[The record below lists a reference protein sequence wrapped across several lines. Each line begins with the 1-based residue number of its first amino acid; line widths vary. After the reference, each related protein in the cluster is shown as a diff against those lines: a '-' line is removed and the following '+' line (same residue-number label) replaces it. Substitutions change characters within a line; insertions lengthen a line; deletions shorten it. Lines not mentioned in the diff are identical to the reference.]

1 MEVVGGDALWS
12 PRPTA
17 LFIASVTVMAAGVQC
32 GVVRAAQWQVG
43 GRAMAV
49 KSSASRGR
57 RSEVWAWRRRV
68 PPSRRRASRDQL
80 LVHFRPLRP
89 ATMPPLPDGKVY
101 AATYSNV
108 PVYEVNVNGNHV
120 MRRRADDWINATH
133 ILKVADY
140 DKPARTRI
148 LEREVQKGVHE
159 KVQGGY
165 GKYQGTWIPLDDGRL
180 LAERN
185 GVLDKMRAILDFV
198 PGDRSPPPAPK
209 HATAASNR
217 MKPPR
222 QSAAAARAAKSAA
235 QAHAHA
241 HQHAHAHPP
250 PAANNAYS
258 LEAIQTF
265 VTAHSHS
272 QPSDDPYDAPYDA
285 LDPRHDH
292 AFRDDSPAAD
302 TVVSESLLGDPDL
315 ADAAHAAADR
325 KRKRAMDQMSLLD
338 QQHQIWADQL
348 LDYFMLLDH
357 KDAYAWPEPPP
368 SINLDRPIDEK
379 GHAAMHWA
387 AAMGDVGVVKE
398 LIHRGARIDC
408 LSNNLE
414 TPLMRAVMF
423 TNNFDKETMPA
434 MVRIFQQTVHR
445 TDWFGSTVFH
455 HIAATTSSSNKYVCA
470 RWYLDCIINKL
481 SETWIPD
488 EVTRLLNAADQN
500 GDTAVMIAARNG
512 ARKCVRS
519 LLGRNVS
526 VDVPNKKGETAD
538 DLIRDLN
545 SRRRIHARSRQA
557 SSSPFAP
564 PPDAR
569 LLPVTLPHARPDR
582 SPPPPYRSQTA
593 SHLMTQVAPTLLEK
607 CEELALAY
615 ESELQEKEAESFDAS
630 RVVKR
635 RQAELEAVRKQVAE
649 LEARV
654 PDLDDT
660 SVDAAQDADLR
671 ALIHDAESLLEIE
684 QKSELRRLL
693 AATPHPSS
701 AASSN
706 SHPDDPHEHLRLAL
720 LLFCAQQ
727 ERRELVRAVVQNLCV
742 AGMSERQGVYK
753 GLIAKA
759 LGEREDDVEDMLPEI
774 LRELEEAQTQERAE
788 GLEGSPL

>member
-1 MEVVGGDALWS
+1 
-12 PRPTA
+12 
-17 LFIASVTVMAAGVQC
+17 
-32 GVVRAAQWQVG
+32 
-43 GRAMAV
+43 
-49 KSSASRGR
+49 
-57 RSEVWAWRRRV
+57 
-68 PPSRRRASRDQL
+68 
-80 LVHFRPLRP
+80 
-89 ATMPPLPDGKVY
+89 MPPLPDGKVY
-101 AATYSNV
+101 SATYSNV

-165 GKYQGTWIPLDDGRL
+165 GKYQGTWIPLEDGRL

-185 GVLDKMRAILDFV
+185 GVLDKMRPILDYV

-222 QSAAAARAAKSAA
+222 QSAAAARTARNN
-235 QAHAHA
+235 
-241 HQHAHAHPP
+241 
-250 PAANNAYS
+250 AANNVYS
-258 LEAIQTF
+258 LESIQSF
-265 VTAHSHS
+265 VGPQS
-272 QPSDDPYDAPYDA
+272 QLSEDPYDDHPAP
-285 LDPRHDH
+285 LQPHI
-292 AFRDDSPAAD
+292 FRDDTPD
-302 TVVSESLLGDPDL
+302 NETVVSESMLGDHDL
-315 ADAAHAAADR
+315 LDPAPYSLDTR
-325 KRKRAMDQMSLLD
+325 KRKRGMDQMSLLD

-357 KDAYAWPEPPP
+357 KDAYSWPEPPP

-423 TNNFDKETMPA
+423 TNNFDKETMPS
-434 MVRIFQQTVHR
+434 MVKIFQQTVHR

-500 GDTAVMIAARNG
+500 GDTAIMIAARNG

-545 SRRRIHARSRQA
+545 SRRRMHGRPRQA

-564 PPDAR
+564 PPEHRLNGFGSQLDGGP
-569 LLPVTLPHARPDR
+569 LLPISSNLPTAQSAREER
-582 SPPPPYRSQTA
+582 TYRSQTA
-593 SHLMTQVAPTLLEK
+593 SHLMTKVAPTLLEK

-615 ESELQEKEAESFDAS
+615 EHELAEKEAESFDAS

-635 RQAELEAVRKQVAE
+635 RQAELEAVRKQVSE
-649 LEARV
+649 LENPER
-654 PDLDDT
+654 DLDDEDIDRQQELELRRL
-660 SVDAAQDADLR
+660 VDE
-671 ALIHDAESLLEIE
+671 AESLLEVE
-684 QKSELRRLL
+684 QKAELRRLL
-693 AATPHPSS
+693 SRTPMNAANQN
-701 AASSN
+701 SN
-706 SHPDDPHEHLRLAL
+706 SEDLGEKMRLSVL
-720 LLFCAQQ
+720 LYRAQV
-727 ERRELVRAVVQNLCV
+727 ERRDLVRAVVANLSV
-742 AGMSERQGVYK
+742 AGMSEKQGVYK

-759 LGEREDDVEDMLPEI
+759 LGEREEDVESMLPEI

>member
-1 MEVVGGDALWS
+1 
-12 PRPTA
+12 
-17 LFIASVTVMAAGVQC
+17 
-32 GVVRAAQWQVG
+32 
-43 GRAMAV
+43 
-49 KSSASRGR
+49 
-57 RSEVWAWRRRV
+57 
-68 PPSRRRASRDQL
+68 
-80 LVHFRPLRP
+80 
-89 ATMPPLPDGKVY
+89 MPPLPDGKVY
-101 AATYSNV
+101 SATYSNV

-165 GKYQGTWIPLDDGRL
+165 GKYQGTWIPLEDGRL

-185 GVLDKMRAILDFV
+185 GVLDKMRAILDFI

-222 QSAAAARAAKSAA
+222 QSAAAGRAAKA
-235 QAHAHA
+235 QQAQQA
-241 HQHAHAHPP
+241 Q
-250 PAANNAYS
+250 NNVYS
-258 LEAIQTF
+258 LESIQSF
-265 VTAHSHS
+265 VGS
-272 QPSDDPYDAPYDA
+272 QSQVSEDPYDAPA
-285 LDPRHDH
+285 QLQGHI
-292 AFRDDSPAAD
+292 FRDDTPD
-302 TVVSESLLGDPDL
+302 NETVVSESMLGDNDF
-315 ADAAHAAADR
+315 ADAQYSVENR
-325 KRKRAMDQMSLLD
+325 KRKRGMDQMSLLD

-357 KDAYAWPEPPP
+357 KDAYSWPEPPP

-423 TNNFDKETMPA
+423 TNNFDKETMPS
-434 MVRIFQQTVHR
+434 MVKIFQQTVHR

-500 GDTAVMIAARNG
+500 GDTAIMIAARNG

-526 VDVPNKKGETAD
+526 VDIPNKKGETAD

-545 SRRRIHARSRQA
+545 SRRRMHGRPRQA

-564 PPDAR
+564 PPEHRLNGFGSQLDGGP
-569 LLPVTLPHARPDR
+569 LLPIAIPNTSRAEERT
-582 SPPPPYRSQTA
+582 YRSQTA
-593 SHLMTQVAPTLLEK
+593 SHLMTKVAPTLLEK

-615 ESELQEKEAESFDAS
+615 EHELAEKEAESFDAS

-635 RQAELEAVRKQVAE
+635 RQAELEAIRKQVSE
-649 LEARV
+649 LENRGL
-654 PDLDDT
+654 DLDDEG
-660 SVDAAQDADLR
+660 VDVSQEQELR
-671 ALIHDAESLLEIE
+671 TLVTEAESLLEVE

-693 AATPHPSS
+693 STVPSDPASQNSS
-701 AASSN
+701 AE
-706 SHPDDPHEHLRLAL
+706 DPKEKLRLSL
-720 LLFCAQQ
+720 LLYRAQL
-727 ERRELVRAVVQNLCV
+727 ERRELVRAVVANLSV
-742 AGMSERQGVYK
+742 AGMSEKQGVYK

-759 LGEREDDVEDMLPEI
+759 LGEREEDVENMLPEI

>member
-1 MEVVGGDALWS
+1 
-12 PRPTA
+12 
-17 LFIASVTVMAAGVQC
+17 
-32 GVVRAAQWQVG
+32 
-43 GRAMAV
+43 
-49 KSSASRGR
+49 
-57 RSEVWAWRRRV
+57 
-68 PPSRRRASRDQL
+68 
-80 LVHFRPLRP
+80 
-89 ATMPPLPDGKVY
+89 MPPLPDGKVY
-101 AATYSNV
+101 SATYSNV
-108 PVYEVNVNGNHV
+108 PVYEANVNGNHV

-165 GKYQGTWIPLDDGRL
+165 GKYQGTWIPLEDGRI

-185 GVLDKMRAILDFV
+185 GVLEKMRAILDFI

-222 QSAAAARAAKSAA
+222 TSAAAARAAKLSLER
-235 QAHAHA
+235 QNNS
-241 HQHAHAHPP
+241 QS
-250 PAANNAYS
+250 NSQSNAYA
-258 LEAIQTF
+258 LEAIQNF
-265 VTAHSHS
+265 VGSQSHASEDMYDASAQMQQHSH
-272 QPSDDPYDAPYDA
+272 P
-285 LDPRHDH
+285 HI
-292 AFRDDSPAAD
+292 FRDDTPD
-302 TVVSESLLGDPDL
+302 NETVVSESMLGDHDFG
-315 ADAAHAAADR
+315 DAGAYSIDNR
-325 KRKRAMDQMSLLD
+325 KRKRQMDQMSLLD

-357 KDAYAWPEPPP
+357 KDAYSWPEPPP

-387 AAMGDVGVVKE
+387 AAMGDVAVVKE

-423 TNNFDKETMPA
+423 TNNFDKETMPS
-434 MVRIFQQTVHR
+434 MVKIFQQTVHR

-500 GDTAVMIAARNG
+500 GDTAIMIAARNG

-545 SRRRIHARSRQA
+545 SRRRMHGRPRQA

-564 PPDAR
+564 PPEHRLNGFVRDLDGGP
-569 LLPVTLPHARPDR
+569 LLPLSLPNTSRPEER
-582 SPPPPYRSQTA
+582 TYRSQTA
-593 SHLMTQVAPTLLEK
+593 SHLMTKVAPTLLEK

-615 ESELQEKEAESFDAS
+615 EHELAEKEAESFDAS

-635 RQAELEAVRKQVAE
+635 RQAELEAIRKQVSE
-649 LEARV
+649 LENSNQA
-654 PDLDDT
+654 LDDA
-660 SVDAAQDADLR
+660 SIDAAQETELAS
-671 ALIHDAESLLEIE
+671 LIADAESLLEIE
-684 QKSELRRLL
+684 QKAELRRLL
-693 AATPHPSS
+693 ARSS
-701 AASSN
+701 ANPAEQYSSA
-706 SHPDDPHEHLRLAL
+706 DDAAEKLRLSL
-720 LLFCAQQ
+720 LLYRAQC
-727 ERRELVRAVVQNLCV
+727 ERRQLVQAVVRNLSG

-759 LGEREDDVEDMLPEI
+759 LGEREEDVESMLPEI
-774 LRELEEAQTQERAE
+774 LRELEEAKTLERAE
-788 GLEGSPL
+788 GMDESPV

>member
-1 MEVVGGDALWS
+1 
-12 PRPTA
+12 
-17 LFIASVTVMAAGVQC
+17 
-32 GVVRAAQWQVG
+32 
-43 GRAMAV
+43 
-49 KSSASRGR
+49 
-57 RSEVWAWRRRV
+57 
-68 PPSRRRASRDQL
+68 
-80 LVHFRPLRP
+80 
-89 ATMPPLPDGKVY
+89 MPPAPDGKIY
-101 AATYSNV
+101 SATYSNV
-108 PVYEVNVNGNHV
+108 PVYECNVNGNHV

-165 GKYQGTWIPLDDGRL
+165 GKYQGTWIPLEEGRH

-185 GVLDKMRAILDFV
+185 GVLDKMRAIFDYV

-217 MKPPR
+217 MKPPK
-222 QSAAAARAAKSAA
+222 QTAAAAARNGK
-235 QAHAHA
+235 
-241 HQHAHAHPP
+241 
-250 PAANNAYS
+250 NVYS
-258 LEAIQTF
+258 LESMQSF
-265 VTAHSHS
+265 VTTSAQS
-272 QPSDDPYDAPYDA
+272 Q
-285 LDPRHDH
+285 
-292 AFRDDSPAAD
+292 
-302 TVVSESLLGDPDL
+302 VSEEPYEASQIRSQIFREETPDNETVISESMLGD
-315 ADAAHAAADR
+315 ADMLDSYSTGGNR
-325 KRKRAMDQMSLLD
+325 KRKRGMDQMSLLD

-357 KDAYAWPEPPP
+357 ESAVSWPEPPQ

-423 TNNFDKETMPA
+423 TNNFDKETMPS
-434 MVRIFQQTVHR
+434 MVKIFQQTVHR

-488 EVTRLLNAADQN
+488 EVTRLLNAVDQN
-500 GDTAVMIAARNG
+500 GDTAIMIAARNG

-526 VDVPNKKGETAD
+526 VDIMNKKGETAD
-538 DLIRDLN
+538 DLIRELN
-545 SRRRIHARSRQA
+545 SRRRTHGRPRQA

-564 PPDAR
+564 PPEHR
-569 LLPVTLPHARPDR
+569 LNGHVPHLDGGPLIPVPFPSMAVREPIQ
-582 SPPPPYRSQTA
+582 YRSQTA
-593 SHLMTQVAPTLLEK
+593 SNLMNKVAPTLLEK
-607 CEELALAY
+607 CKELAEAY
-615 ESELQEKEAESFDAS
+615 ESELQEKEAESFDAE

-649 LEARV
+649 LQLMSNGIHIDLNDDEADR
-654 PDLDDT
+654 
-660 SVDAAQDADLR
+660 QQEEELR
-671 ALIHDAESLLEIE
+671 LLVEEAESLLEIE
-684 QKSELRRLL
+684 QKAELRRLC
-693 AATPHPSS
+693 SS
-701 AASSN
+701 MPQQNADTS
-706 SHPDDPHEHLRLAL
+706 PVDVTEKMRLAL
-720 LLFCAQQ
+720 LLHRAQL
-727 ERRELVRAVVQNLCV
+727 ERRELVREVVSNLSV
-742 AGMSERQGVYK
+742 AGMSEKQGTYK
-753 GLIAKA
+753 KLIAKA
-759 LGEREDDVEDMLPEI
+759 LGEREEDVESMLPEI
-774 LRELEEAQTQERAE
+774 LQELEEAETQERAE
-788 GLEGSPL
+788 GLDGSPL

>member
-1 MEVVGGDALWS
+1 
-12 PRPTA
+12 
-17 LFIASVTVMAAGVQC
+17 
-32 GVVRAAQWQVG
+32 
-43 GRAMAV
+43 
-49 KSSASRGR
+49 
-57 RSEVWAWRRRV
+57 
-68 PPSRRRASRDQL
+68 
-80 LVHFRPLRP
+80 
-89 ATMPPLPDGKVY
+89 MPPLPDGKVY
-101 AATYSNV
+101 SATYSNV

-165 GKYQGTWIPLDDGRL
+165 GKYQGTWIPLEDGRV

-185 GVLDKMRAILDFV
+185 GVLEKMRAILDYV

-222 QSAAAARAAKSAA
+222 QSAAAARAAK
-235 QAHAHA
+235 
-241 HQHAHAHPP
+241 
-250 PAANNAYS
+250 NNQNNQNNVYS
-258 LEAIQTF
+258 LESIQTF
-265 VTAHSHS
+265 VGS
-272 QPSDDPYDAPYDA
+272 QSQVSEDPYDNSQIQSQI
-285 LDPRHDH
+285 
-292 AFRDDSPAAD
+292 FRED
-302 TVVSESLLGDPDL
+302 TPDNETVISESMLGDHDL
-315 ADAAHAAADR
+315 MDAAQYSVESR
-325 KRKRAMDQMSLLD
+325 KRKRGVDQMSLLD

-357 KDAYAWPEPPP
+357 KDAYSWPEPPP

-423 TNNFDKETMPA
+423 TNNFDKETMPS
-434 MVRIFQQTVHR
+434 MVKIFQQTVHR

-488 EVTRLLNAADQN
+488 EVTRLLNACDQN
-500 GDTAVMIAARNG
+500 GDTAIMIAARNG

-545 SRRRIHARSRQA
+545 SRRRMHGRPRQA

-564 PPDAR
+564 PPDR
-569 LLPVTLPHARPDR
+569 LNGFGSQLDGGPLLPIQLPNSRPER
-582 SPPPPYRSQTA
+582 SPPHQYRSQTA
-593 SHLMTQVAPTLLEK
+593 SHLMNKVAPTLLEK

-635 RQAELEAVRKQVAE
+635 RQAELEAVRKQVSE
-649 LEARV
+649 LENAVR
-654 PDLDDT
+654 DLDDED
-660 SVDAAQDADLR
+660 VDARQEEELR
-671 ALIHDAESLLEIE
+671 GLVREAESLLEVE
-684 QKSELRRLL
+684 QKAELRRLL
-693 AATPHPSS
+693 ASTPLSQTH
-701 AASSN
+701 SSN
-706 SHPDDPHEHLRLAL
+706 GNDSAEKLRLSL
-720 LLFCAQQ
+720 LLYRAQL
-727 ERRELVRAVVQNLCV
+727 ERRDLVRAVVANLSV

-759 LGEREDDVEDMLPEI
+759 LGEREEDVESMLPEI

>member
-1 MEVVGGDALWS
+1 MERVNTTSSITASSRSQVLLHRSTACTS
-12 PRPTA
+12 NRPT
-17 LFIASVTVMAAGVQC
+17 
-32 GVVRAAQWQVG
+32 
-43 GRAMAV
+43 
-49 KSSASRGR
+49 
-57 RSEVWAWRRRV
+57 
-68 PPSRRRASRDQL
+68 
-80 LVHFRPLRP
+80 

-101 AATYSNV
+101 SATYSNV

-165 GKYQGTWIPLDDGRL
+165 GKYQGTWIPLEDGRI

-185 GVLDKMRAILDFV
+185 GVLEKMRPILDFV

-222 QSAAAARAAKSAA
+222 QSAAAARTAR
-235 QAHAHA
+235 
-241 HQHAHAHPP
+241 
-250 PAANNAYS
+250 NNPNNVYS
-258 LEAIQTF
+258 LESIQSF
-265 VTAHSHS
+265 VGS
-272 QPSDDPYDAPYDA
+272 QSQVSEDPYD
-285 LDPRHDH
+285 DPPQMQSHI
-292 AFRDDSPAAD
+292 FRDDTPD
-302 TVVSESLLGDPDL
+302 NETVVSESMLGDHDL
-315 ADAAHAAADR
+315 LDAGQYSVDSR
-325 KRKRAMDQMSLLD
+325 KRKRGMDQMSLLD

-357 KDAYAWPEPPP
+357 KDAYSWPEPPP

-423 TNNFDKETMPA
+423 TNNFDKETMPS
-434 MVRIFQQTVHR
+434 MVKIFQQTVHR

-500 GDTAVMIAARNG
+500 GDTAIMIAARNG

-545 SRRRIHARSRQA
+545 SRRRMHGRPRQA

-564 PPDAR
+564 PPEHRLNGFGTALDDGPLQPISSNPPHSHSANAR
-569 LLPVTLPHARPDR
+569 EERT
-582 SPPPPYRSQTA
+582 YRSQTA
-593 SHLMTQVAPTLLEK
+593 SHLMTKVAPTLLEK

-615 ESELQEKEAESFDAS
+615 EHELAEKEAESFDAS

-635 RQAELEAVRKQVAE
+635 RQAELEAVRKQVSE
-649 LEARV
+649 LENRER
-654 PDLDDT
+654 DLDDE
-660 SVDAAQDADLR
+660 SVDVRQEEELR
-671 ALIHDAESLLEIE
+671 RLVEEAESLLEIE
-684 QKSELRRLL
+684 QKAELRRLL
-693 AATPHPSS
+693 SATPQN
-701 AASSN
+701 AAQQNSN
-706 SHPDDPHEHLRLAL
+706 SEDMQEKLRLSL
-720 LLFCAQQ
+720 LLYRAQV
-727 ERRELVRAVVQNLCV
+727 ERRDLVRAVVANLSV
-742 AGMSERQGVYK
+742 AGMSEKQGVYK

-759 LGEREDDVEDMLPEI
+759 LGEREEDVETMLPEI